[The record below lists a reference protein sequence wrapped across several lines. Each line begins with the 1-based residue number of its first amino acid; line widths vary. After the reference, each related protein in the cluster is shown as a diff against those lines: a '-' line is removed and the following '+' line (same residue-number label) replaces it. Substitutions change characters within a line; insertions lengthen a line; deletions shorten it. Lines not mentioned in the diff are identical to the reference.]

1 MEDDMSGKVIDVQEA
16 IGLIKDGDTVAI
28 GGFVGNGH
36 PEDLTSALEE
46 KFVETGSPVNLTIV
60 GAAGQGDGRD
70 RGLNHL
76 AHEGLIKRVIE
87 GYWNLAPKLGKLAIE
102 NKIEAYN
109 FPQGVISCLFR
120 EIAGGRVGF
129 ITHTGLKTFVDPRQ
143 SGGKVNEST
152 KEDLVELIEI
162 SGQEK
167 LFYKAFPIDVAFVR
181 GTTADLNGNIT
192 MERETATLEM
202 LSMAQAAK
210 NSGGIVIAQVQRVSV
225 NGRFK
230 PFDVKIPGIYVD
242 AVVVAKPENH
252 WQTYIEQYDPAL
264 SGEVFAPLGNLD
276 PLPFNSRKFIARR
289 AAMELKPGAIV
300 NLGIGMPE
308 GVAAVA
314 AEEEISDLMT
324 LTVEA
329 GPVGGVPAGGMS
341 FGASANADAIIDQP
355 YQFDFYDG
363 GGLDIAFLGAAQ
375 IDKYGNV
382 NVSRFGTRLAG
393 CGGFINITQNA
404 KKVIFVGELTVGAQV
419 KAESGK
425 LSVIKE
431 GRKKKYID
439 NVEQITFSGEYAK
452 ETGQEVLFVTERAV
466 FELGKEGVTLI
477 EIAPGLDL
485 NRDVLD
491 QMEFKP
497 LISANLHEMDPRI
510 FVDAKMLINDESYQ
524 KTKVAKPDETYSLY
538 KHELKDVA

>member
-1 MEDDMSGKVIDVQEA
+1 MEDDMSGKVVDVQEA

-252 WQTYIEQYDPAL
+252 WQTYIEQYNPAL

-439 NVEQITFSGEYAK
+439 NVEQITFSGDMQKRQVKRSYLLRK
-452 ETGQEVLFVTERAV
+452 ELYSKWERKA
-466 FELGKEGVTLI
+466 
-477 EIAPGLDL
+477 
-485 NRDVLD
+485 
-491 QMEFKP
+491 
-497 LISANLHEMDPRI
+497 
-510 FVDAKMLINDESYQ
+510 
-524 KTKVAKPDETYSLY
+524 
-538 KHELKDVA
+538 

>member
-1 MEDDMSGKVIDVQEA
+1 MSGKVIDVQEA

-466 FELGKEGVTLI
+466 FEMGKEGVTLI